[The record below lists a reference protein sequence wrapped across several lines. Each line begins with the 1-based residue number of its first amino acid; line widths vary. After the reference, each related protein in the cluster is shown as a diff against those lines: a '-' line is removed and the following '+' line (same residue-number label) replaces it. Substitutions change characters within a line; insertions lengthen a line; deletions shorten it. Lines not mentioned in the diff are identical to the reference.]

1 MSQKFSRNFK
11 KQPAHHVLKGSREA
25 VIYSMQMLYS
35 LGYGSIAEWTPLEQ
49 TEVPGE
55 VMTTITKYWLLP

>member
-1 MSQKFSRNFK
+1 MPEEFTRNFK
-11 KQPAHHVLKGSREA
+11 KQAAQQTLKGSRQA

-35 LGYGSIAEWTPLEQ
+35 LGYAEIAEWTPLEP

-55 VMTTITKYWLLP
+55 VITTITKYWLLP

>member
-1 MSQKFSRNFK
+1 MSRKFSQNFK
-11 KQPAHHVLKGSREA
+11 KQPAQHTLKGSREA

-35 LGYGSIAEWTPLEQ
+35 LGYAEIAEWTPLEP
-49 TEVPGE
+49 TDVPGE